1 VGANFAV
8 KCDQGGEF
16 SPCPPG
22 IPRIATVLVVDDEA
36 LIRWSVAES
45 LSAAGFGVL
54 EAGSAREALERL
66 DNGGGAIGVTLLDL
80 KLPDSR
86 DLGLLRRILLVAPA
100 CRVILMT
107 AQATPEILEEA
118 LRAGAFR
125 ALAKPFDMNRIAGLV
140 REAVAA

>member
-1 VGANFAV
+1 MT
-8 KCDQGGEF
+8 
-16 SPCPPG
+16 
-22 IPRIATVLVVDDEA
+22 TVLVVDDEA

-45 LSAAGFGVL
+45 LGAAGFGVV
-54 EAGSAREALERL
+54 EAGSAREALERI
-66 DNGGGAIGVTLLDL
+66 NESGGSIVVALLDL

-86 DLGLLRRILLVAPA
+86 DLGLLRRILRIAPA

-107 AQATPEILEEA
+107 AQGTPEILEEA

-140 REAVAA
+140 GEAAAA